1 MQSHGVQ
8 ITEYKAMYGQFE
20 IIEKVFHKCHMCGK
34 IDLMVGDTLGA
45 HIKRA
50 HKIKERTYKKTF
62 CINKPAAGV
71 KKSVFGYKP
80 LVN

>member
-8 ITEYKAMYGQFE
+8 ITEYKAMYGEFE
-20 IIEKVFHKCHMCGK
+20 IIEKVFHKCHLCGK
-34 IDLMVGDTLGA
+34 IVLMDSDTLGA

-62 CINKPAAGV
+62 CINKPAQGV
-71 KKSVFGYKP
+71 KKS
-80 LVN
+80 LVVDKS